1 MMTNSF
7 EALTW
12 QNQVSFLDTIYWFA
26 YGLPPIV
33 GSSRDHS
40 GEERWAIMAERKQ
53 LLMDEGV
60 KVELPNTR
68 LQLKMIWT
76 CLLSI
81 LTDGS
86 INNASIKY
94 PMTDIVDM

>member
-1 MMTNSF
+1 
-7 EALTW
+7 
-12 QNQVSFLDTIYWFA
+12 
-26 YGLPPIV
+26 
-33 GSSRDHS
+33 
-40 GEERWAIMAERKQ
+40 MAERKQ